1 MSILFVFI
9 TCVIFCITTSVIKMK
24 LDKTINVVLGVI
36 FCASLIVSLFNPYD
50 LDSVGNYAYLLLCI
64 GYCAYF
70 IGYASKSMIKTG
82 HHYNGLTTS
91 LTFLKRKRFKILFFI
106 CFAIL
111 FSLASTQWRLILFQQ
126 GLGSLKVDMFEL
138 IFENNSTLYFF
149 YQAILFP
156 LFHLSCILCGF
167 LFLTKGSKKL
177 VILFFLY
184 ALVFAFIGG
193 KRGYFAILLEYFF
206 IILLILKSLN
216 GKGLLSV
223 LKSSYKLL
231 GVGLVAY
238 ILAAIMTSLA
248 SGGIFLETDD
258 IKESGNENAKNL
270 VVYTVGAYRAFDQG
284 INGNYIDKADG
295 YQLGR
300 ATLGGCL
307 DYYMSGIMHRIGFP
321 VESVRAHTMNQLQ
334 EDSIMIGR
342 DTSFNFAYTG
352 FMYFF
357 FDFGVVGVIFFSFF
371 YGRFVRFIVISF
383 RSSKTIG
390 MLAMLCFIFLSAFQ
404 ITGSWFN
411 IELSAQPTLLFFLF
425 LSRMEL
431 KYRIVNN

>member
-9 TCVIFCITTSVIKMK
+9 TCVIFCITTSVIKIK
-24 LDKTINVVLGVI
+24 LDKSINFVLGII
-36 FCASLIVSLFNPYD
+36 FCVSLIVSLFNPYD
-50 LDSVGNYAYLLLCI
+50 LYSVGSYAYFMLCI

-70 IGYASKSMIKTG
+70 IGYASKSAIKTD
-82 HHYNGLTTS
+82 YSYDCLTTN
-91 LTFLKRKRFKILFFI
+91 LTFLNNKYFKILFFI
-106 CFAIL
+106 CFAVL
-111 FSLASTQWRLILFQQ
+111 FSLAFTQWRLILFQQ
-126 GLGSLKVDMFEL
+126 GLGRLKVDMFEL
-138 IFENNSTLYFF
+138 IFENNSALYFF

-167 LFLTKGSKKL
+167 LFLTKGSKKQMF
-177 VILFFLY
+177 LFFLY

-206 IILLILKSLN
+206 VILLILKLLN
-216 GKGLLSV
+216 GKGILSV

-231 GVGLVAY
+231 GIGLVAY
-238 ILAAIMTSLA
+238 ILAAVMTSLA

-307 DYYMSGIMHRIGFP
+307 DYYISGILHRIGFA
-321 VESVRAHTMNQLQ
+321 VEPVRAHTMSQLQ
-334 EDSIMIGR
+334 EESIMIGR

-357 FDFGVVGVIFFSFF
+357 FDFGIVGVIIFSFF
-371 YGRFVRFIVISF
+371 WGKFVRFIVILF
-383 RSSKTIG
+383 RNCKTIG
-390 MLAMLCFIFLSAFQ
+390 LLAMLCFVFLSTFQ

-411 IELSAQPTLLFFLF
+411 IELSAQPTLLFLYY
-425 LSRMEL
+425 LSKVEL
-431 KYRIVNN
+431 KHRIINN